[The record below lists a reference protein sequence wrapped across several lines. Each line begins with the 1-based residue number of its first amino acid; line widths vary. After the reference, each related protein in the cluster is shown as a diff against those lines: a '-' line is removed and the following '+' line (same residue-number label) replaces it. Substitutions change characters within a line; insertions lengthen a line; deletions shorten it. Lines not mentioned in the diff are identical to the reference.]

1 METFMR
7 PASMPDRPA
16 SVSGVISASVLLRQ
30 TEAFSRGKIDVV
42 LGLSGGVDS
51 GVAAALLQQDGLSV
65 CGALL
70 RVPGAPSAREDAMDV
85 AQALD
90 LPLVEL
96 DVKEAFARTV
106 LRNFAQEYESGRTP
120 NPCIV
125 CNKNVKFA
133 ALCELADKLGAPH
146 VATGHY
152 AKVRNE
158 AARAALLRHGS
169 AKDQSY
175 MLYRLEQATLRRL
188 LLPLSQLDKPAVRA
202 LAGQWKLPVAQKRDS
217 QDICFVP
224 DGDYA
229 GYIRHATGAEIQP
242 GDFLDTAGNPIGR
255 HRGLIHYTIGQRK
268 GLGLSLGR
276 PAYVVGK
283 DAASNTVT
291 IGAESDLYTDS
302 FTVRELNWISIPA
315 LTAPMQVTV
324 KTRYSQTEVPC
335 RIEPMEKGTCRA
347 VFEAPQRAVTAGQ
360 SAVFYDGD
368 TVVGGGIIRR

>member
-1 METFMR
+1 MKKVMIG
-7 PASMPDRPA
+7 M
-16 SVSGVISASVLLRQ
+16 
-30 TEAFSRGKIDVV
+30 
-42 LGLSGGVDS
+42 SGGVDS
-51 GVAAALLQQDGLSV
+51 SVAALRLQQEGYDVTGVTLKLFGDEDIIQAPDATRT
-65 CGALL
+65 CCAL
-70 RVPGAPSAREDAMDV
+70 RDVEDARSV
-85 AQALD
+85 AYRLGIEH
-90 LPLVEL
+90 LVFNFK
-96 DVKEAFARTV
+96 DAFRSHV
-106 LRNFAQEYESGRTP
+106 MQPFCDSYLRGETP
-120 NPCIV
+120 NPCID
-125 CNKNVKFA
+125 CNRHIKFDA
-133 ALCELADKLGAPH
+133 MLRRAEALGYDYI
-146 VATGHY
+146 ATGHY
-152 AKVRNE
+152 AVRRQDPATGRYLLCRSKDRSKDQTYVLYNLTQHQLAHTLFPLGNLEKAQVRQMAE
-158 AARAALLRHGS
+158 AAGLVNSH
-169 AKDQSY
+169 
-175 MLYRLEQATLRRL
+175 
-188 LLPLSQLDKPAVRA
+188 KP
-202 LAGQWKLPVAQKRDS
+202 DS

-324 KTRYSQTEVPC
+324 KTRYSQTEVSC
-335 RIEPMEKGTCRA
+335 RIEPMEDGTCRA

-368 TVVGGGIIRR
+368 TVVGGGIIRG

>member
-1 METFMR
+1 MKKALIAM
-7 PASMPDRPA
+7 
-16 SVSGVISASVLLRQ
+16 
-30 TEAFSRGKIDVV
+30 
-42 LGLSGGVDS
+42 SGGVDS
-51 GVAAALLQQDGLSV
+51 SVAALLMQQKGYECV
-65 CGALL
+65 GATMKLFENEQAGVKREKTCCSL
-70 RVPGAPSAREDAMDV
+70 DDVEDARSVAYRLHMPYYVFNFTANFEKEVMDRFV
-85 AQALD
+85 HA
-90 LPLVEL
+90 
-96 DVKEAFARTV
+96 
-106 LRNFAQEYESGRTP
+106 YENGWTP
-120 NPCIV
+120 NPCID
-125 CNKNVKFA
+125 CNRYLKF
-133 ALCELADKLGAPH
+133 EKLYLRMQEMQMDTI
-146 VATGHY
+146 VTGHY
-152 AKVRNE
+152 ARVAYDETSGRY
-158 AARAALLRHGS
+158 LLKKGLDGS
-169 AKDQSY
+169 KDQSY
-175 MLYRLEQATLRRL
+175 VLYNLTQEQLAHTQF
-188 LLPLSQLDKPAVRA
+188 PVGELSKHRVREIAEEHGFLNADKP
-202 LAGQWKLPVAQKRDS
+202 DS

-335 RIEPMEKGTCRA
+335 RIEPMEDGTCRA

-368 TVVGGGIIRR
+368 TVVGGGIIHG

>member
-1 METFMR
+1 MKKVMIG
-7 PASMPDRPA
+7 M
-16 SVSGVISASVLLRQ
+16 
-30 TEAFSRGKIDVV
+30 
-42 LGLSGGVDS
+42 SGGVDS
-51 GVAAALLQQDGLSV
+51 SVAALRLQQEGYDVTGVTLKLFGDEDIIQAPDATRT
-65 CGALL
+65 CCAL
-70 RVPGAPSAREDAMDV
+70 RDVEDARSV
-85 AQALD
+85 AYRLGIEH
-90 LPLVEL
+90 LVFNFK
-96 DVKEAFARTV
+96 DAFRSHV
-106 LRNFAQEYESGRTP
+106 MQPFCDSYLRGETP
-120 NPCIV
+120 NPCID
-125 CNKNVKFA
+125 CNRHIKFDA
-133 ALCELADKLGAPH
+133 MLRRAEALGYDYI
-146 VATGHY
+146 ATGHY
-152 AKVRNE
+152 AVRQQDPATGRYLLCRPKDRSKDQTYVLYNLTQHQLAHTLFPLGDLEKVQVRQMAE
-158 AARAALLRHGS
+158 AAGLVNSH
-169 AKDQSY
+169 
-175 MLYRLEQATLRRL
+175 
-188 LLPLSQLDKPAVRA
+188 KP
-202 LAGQWKLPVAQKRDS
+202 DS

-335 RIEPMEKGTCRA
+335 RIEPMEDGTCRA

-368 TVVGGGIIRR
+368 TVVGGGIIRG

>member
-1 METFMR
+1 MKKVMIG
-7 PASMPDRPA
+7 M
-16 SVSGVISASVLLRQ
+16 
-30 TEAFSRGKIDVV
+30 
-42 LGLSGGVDS
+42 SGGVDS
-51 GVAAALLQQDGLSV
+51 SVAALRLQQEGYDVTGVTLKLFGDEDIIQAPDATRT
-65 CGALL
+65 CCAL
-70 RVPGAPSAREDAMDV
+70 RDVEDARSV
-85 AQALD
+85 AYRLGFEH
-90 LPLVEL
+90 LVFNFK
-96 DVKEAFARTV
+96 DAFRSHV
-106 LRNFAQEYESGRTP
+106 MQPFCDSYLRGETP
-120 NPCIV
+120 NPCID
-125 CNKNVKFA
+125 CNRHIKFDA
-133 ALCELADKLGAPH
+133 MLRRAEALGYDYI
-146 VATGHY
+146 ATGHY
-152 AKVRNE
+152 AVRQQDPETGRYLLCRPKDRSKDQTYVLYNLTQHQLAHTLFPLGDLEKAQVRQMAE
-158 AARAALLRHGS
+158 AAGLVNSH
-169 AKDQSY
+169 
-175 MLYRLEQATLRRL
+175 
-188 LLPLSQLDKPAVRA
+188 KP
-202 LAGQWKLPVAQKRDS
+202 DS

-324 KTRYSQTEVPC
+324 KTRYSQTEVSC
-335 RIEPMEKGTCRA
+335 RIEPMENGTCRA

-368 TVVGGGIIRR
+368 TVVGGGIICG

>member
-1 METFMR
+1 MKKVMIG
-7 PASMPDRPA
+7 M
-16 SVSGVISASVLLRQ
+16 
-30 TEAFSRGKIDVV
+30 
-42 LGLSGGVDS
+42 SGGVDS
-51 GVAAALLQQDGLSV
+51 SVAALRLQQEGYDVTGVTLKLFGDEDIIQAPDATRT
-65 CGALL
+65 CCAL
-70 RVPGAPSAREDAMDV
+70 RDVEDARSV
-85 AQALD
+85 AYRLGFEH
-90 LPLVEL
+90 LVFNFK
-96 DVKEAFARTV
+96 DAFRSHV
-106 LRNFAQEYESGRTP
+106 MQPFCDSYLRGETP
-120 NPCIV
+120 NPCID
-125 CNKNVKFA
+125 CNRHIKFDA
-133 ALCELADKLGAPH
+133 MLRRAEALGYDYI
-146 VATGHY
+146 ATGHY
-152 AKVRNE
+152 AVRRQDLATGRYLLCRPKDRSKDQTYVLYNLTQHQLAHTLFPLGDLEKAQVRQMAE
-158 AARAALLRHGS
+158 AAGLVNSH
-169 AKDQSY
+169 
-175 MLYRLEQATLRRL
+175 
-188 LLPLSQLDKPAVRA
+188 KP
-202 LAGQWKLPVAQKRDS
+202 DS

-324 KTRYSQTEVPC
+324 KTRYSQTEVSC
-335 RIEPMEKGTCRA
+335 RIEPMEGGTCRA

-368 TVVGGGIIRR
+368 TVVGGGIIRG

>member
-1 METFMR
+1 MKKVMIG
-7 PASMPDRPA
+7 M
-16 SVSGVISASVLLRQ
+16 
-30 TEAFSRGKIDVV
+30 
-42 LGLSGGVDS
+42 SGGVDS
-51 GVAAALLQQDGLSV
+51 SVAALRLQQEGYDVTGVTLKLFGDEDIIQAPDATRT
-65 CGALL
+65 CCAL
-70 RVPGAPSAREDAMDV
+70 RDVEDARSV
-85 AQALD
+85 AYRLGIEH
-90 LPLVEL
+90 LVFNFK
-96 DVKEAFARTV
+96 DAFRSHV
-106 LRNFAQEYESGRTP
+106 MQPFCDSYLRGETP
-120 NPCIV
+120 NPCIN
-125 CNKNVKFA
+125 CNRHIKFDA
-133 ALCELADKLGAPH
+133 MLRRAETLGYDYI
-146 VATGHY
+146 ATGHY
-152 AKVRNE
+152 AVRQQDPTTGRYLLCRPKDRSKDQTYVLYNLTQHQLAHTLFPLGDLEKAQVRQMAE
-158 AARAALLRHGS
+158 AAGLVNSH
-169 AKDQSY
+169 
-175 MLYRLEQATLRRL
+175 
-188 LLPLSQLDKPAVRA
+188 KP
-202 LAGQWKLPVAQKRDS
+202 DS

-324 KTRYSQTEVPC
+324 KTRYSQTEVSC
-335 RIEPMEKGTCRA
+335 RIEPMEGGTCRA
-347 VFEAPQRAVTAGQ
+347 VLEAPQRAVTAGQ

-368 TVVGGGIIRR
+368 TVVGGGIIRG

>member
-1 METFMR
+1 MKKVMIG
-7 PASMPDRPA
+7 M
-16 SVSGVISASVLLRQ
+16 
-30 TEAFSRGKIDVV
+30 
-42 LGLSGGVDS
+42 SGGVDS
-51 GVAAALLQQDGLSV
+51 SVAALRLQQEGYDVTGVTLKLFGDEDIIQAPDATRT
-65 CGALL
+65 CCAL
-70 RVPGAPSAREDAMDV
+70 RDVEDARSV
-85 AQALD
+85 AYRLGIEH
-90 LPLVEL
+90 LVFNFK
-96 DVKEAFARTV
+96 DAFRSHV
-106 LRNFAQEYESGRTP
+106 MQPFCDSYLRGETP
-120 NPCIV
+120 NPCID
-125 CNKNVKFA
+125 CNRHIKFDA
-133 ALCELADKLGAPH
+133 MLRRAEALGYDYI
-146 VATGHY
+146 ATGHY
-152 AKVRNE
+152 AVRRQDPTTGRYLLCRPKDRSKDQTYVLYNLTQHQLAHTLFPLGDLEKAQVRQMAE
-158 AARAALLRHGS
+158 AAGLVNSH
-169 AKDQSY
+169 
-175 MLYRLEQATLRRL
+175 
-188 LLPLSQLDKPAVRA
+188 KP
-202 LAGQWKLPVAQKRDS
+202 DS

-324 KTRYSQTEVPC
+324 KTRYSQTEVSC
-335 RIEPMEKGTCRA
+335 RIEPMEGGTCRA

-368 TVVGGGIIRR
+368 TVVGGGIIHG